1 MKQLKQIQQ
10 ELDALRKQG
19 KDAVFTEQRKIEKRI
34 LFLEMCRLYLETKPR
49 EEFIRK
55 SIESLDYI
63 IATLE
68 NRFDQWASHRTGGNA
83 ELRREYNSL
92 CEIPKFKQQRKTLKF
107 LLD

>member
-49 EEFIRK
+49 EEFIK
-55 SIESLDYI
+55 KQLESIGFI
-63 IATLE
+63 VGTLE
-68 NRFDQWASHRTGGNA
+68 SRFGQWASHRTGGNK
-83 ELRREYNSL
+83 ELRREYNAL
-92 CEIPKFKQQRKTLKF
+92 CQIPKYKQQIKTLKF
-107 LLD
+107 LPD